1 MQLVTLR
8 APMGSRPTAADN
20 LTTLSGLVMP
30 WGETFTR
37 AGVPMAF
44 HADSITIPDDLSAVK
59 LLVEHDPE
67 RPIGTATA
75 ARPDAAGLHM
85 EFRLADHD
93 RSRDAAH
100 EITERL
106 RDGYSVGVALSE
118 TAIDAVFSW
127 EPGGDP
133 VPLSGTL
140 REVSLVAIPQM
151 QSARVE
157 QSAPPLVTLSQK
169 VEPMDTPTAAA
180 AAADFTI
187 TEAPEF
193 LELAGRVARLETTGP
208 SGSHPAARFATLGAA
223 IKSGTGA
230 DPMESV
236 TLALADNVADNGT
249 NAGVVPPAWLSG
261 VVGIINRRR
270 AAVNAFGGPG
280 PLPASGLSIDWP
292 YYDGDLSQLVGKQT
306 AHKSEITSA
315 VVDIKRATADIVTY
329 AGGADNALQLIE
341 RSSPAFLS
349 EWGRIMAAAYGL
361 VTETDF
367 TGKVAAGAGETLPID
382 WGTATAETVKAW
394 LFAASDA
401 VDDATGAPAGFCL
414 ASPDVFQ
421 TIGTLDGI
429 YPGEYG
435 TTNTAGTASAA
446 TLRVDVNGLPIIKAR
461 GLAAGTA
468 IVSNSDAA
476 RFHESGPRF
485 IDALNVSRLGRDSAI
500 YGYGVAR
507 IITAAGIVKSGP
519 VGP

>member
-1 MQLVTLR
+1 
-8 APMGSRPTAADN
+8 MGSRPAAADN
-20 LTTLSGLVMP
+20 LTSLSGLVMP

-37 AGVPMAF
+37 HGVPMAF
-44 HADSITIPDDLSAVK
+44 HIDSITVPDDLAAVK
-59 LLVEHDPE
+59 LLIEHDPE

-75 ARPDAAGLHM
+75 ATTDAAGLHM
-85 EFRLADHD
+85 QFRLADHE
-93 RSRDAAH
+93 RSREAAH

-106 RDGYSVGVALSE
+106 RDGYSVGVALSDA
-118 TAIDAVFSW
+118 AIEAVWEW
-127 EPGGDP
+127 EPGQDP
-133 VPLSGTL
+133 VELSGTL

-157 QSAPPLVTLSQK
+157 HSAPLVTLSQK
-169 VEPMDTPTAAA
+169 VERMDTTAAA
-180 AAADFTI
+180 ADSFTI
-187 TEAPEF
+187 TESPEF
-193 LELAGRVARLETTGP
+193 VELAGRVARLETTGP
-208 SGSHPAARFATLGAA
+208 GGGHPAARFATLGAA

-230 DPMESV
+230 DPVESV
-236 TLALADNVADNGT
+236 TLALADNVADDGT
-249 NAGVVPPAWLSG
+249 NAGVIPPAWLSG

-280 PLPASGLSIDWP
+280 SLPASGLSIDWP
-292 YYDGDLSQLVGKQT
+292 YYDGDLSELVGQQSGHKQ
-306 AHKSEITSA
+306 EITSA

-367 TGKVAAGAGETLPID
+367 VGKVAAGAGETLPID
-382 WGTATAETVKAW
+382 WGTADAAAVKAW

-414 ASPDVFQ
+414 AAPDVFQ

-435 TTNTAGTASAA
+435 TSNVAGTASAA

-507 IITAAGIVKSGP
+507 IITAAGIVKSAP